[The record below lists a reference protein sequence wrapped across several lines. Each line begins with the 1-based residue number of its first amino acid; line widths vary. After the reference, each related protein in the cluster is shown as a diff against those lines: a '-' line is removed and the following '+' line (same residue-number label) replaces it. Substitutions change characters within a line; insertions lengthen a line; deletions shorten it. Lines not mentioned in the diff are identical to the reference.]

1 LRKTLSR
8 RKFWSETESLC
19 ACSCSIEK
27 LSYLINILGSSFVV
41 LFFLTVGKEI
51 CTLSYFQVF
60 YNRRYNGCFV
70 SSLFTW
76 FSFTTLSI
84 KSNIKE
90 VMYFFFIVI
99 WSFF

>member
-27 LSYLINILGSSFVV
+27 FSYLINILGSSFVW
-41 LFFLTVGKEI
+41 FFLTVRKEI

-60 YNRRYNGCFV
+60 NNRRYNGCFV

-76 FSFTTLSI
+76 F
-84 KSNIKE
+84 
-90 VMYFFFIVI
+90 FFHHFIY
-99 WSFF
+99 